1 MPASR
6 ARFFGPSIAR
16 LLVASAM
23 SSKSS
28 PRAANSMSLSD
39 HEEAVKVED
48 GAGAGGKERV
58 VVETRDA
65 AADQKE
71 SPLSPTRVLSGSPP
85 PLLAS
90 SPHHLDHPPLPD
102 LS

>member
-1 MPASR
+1 M
-6 ARFFGPSIAR
+6 
-16 LLVASAM
+16 
-23 SSKSS
+23 KSELKWAF
-28 PRAANSMSLSD
+28 AADDIVEDCD
-39 HEEAVKVED
+39 HEGAVKVED
-48 GAGAGGKERV
+48 GAGAGGKEIV
-58 VVETRDA
+58 VVETRD

-90 SPHHLDHPPLPD
+90 SPHHLDQPPLPD

>member
-1 MPASR
+1 M
-6 ARFFGPSIAR
+6 
-16 LLVASAM
+16 
-23 SSKSS
+23 KSELKLTF
-28 PRAANSMSLSD
+28 AAEDIVEDCD

-90 SPHHLDHPPLPD
+90 SPHHLDQPPLPD